1 MEVEPMRINRG
12 LLLVAM
18 LLLLLTLP
26 AAAQDKWPSRTITI
40 VGGFPT
46 GAGTDIY
53 SRMLAEPLSKV
64 LGVSVIV
71 DNKSGAGGNV
81 GSEFVARARPDGYT
95 LYFGTAGTH
104 AINVTLY
111 GKLPFDVI
119 KDFTHISILGDVP
132 NIMIVNPKI
141 LSNVNS
147 CADVMKLAK
156 EKPTQL
162 KYASTGNGASTHL
175 AGAIFTKLSGLQIE
189 HIPYR
194 GSPPAMN
201 AMLSGETQIMFHQ
214 SLTVMGP
221 IKQGTFKPLAVTTK
235 KPIGALPDLPTVEKA
250 CNLPGYESTTWYG
263 LFGPANLPDPIL
275 RRLNQEVVKIVSAS
289 EFQKKLNDLGI
300 TPMWSTPEEFRKV
313 NEADIIAWRKV
324 VQDVGAKLD

>member
-1 MEVEPMRINRG
+1 MRMLGRV
-12 LLLVAM
+12 LLVTVLA
-18 LLLLLTLP
+18 TLVAIP

-53 SRMLAEPLSKV
+53 SRMLADPLSKA
-64 LGVSVIV
+64 LGVPVIV

-119 KDFTHISILGDVP
+119 ADFTHISILGDVP

-141 LSNVNS
+141 LPTVES

-156 EKPTQL
+156 EKPGQL

-175 AGAIFTKLSGLQIE
+175 AGAIFTKMSGLQIE

-194 GSPPAMN
+194 GSPAAMN
-201 AMLSGETQIMFHQ
+201 AMMSGETQLMFHQ

-235 KPIGALPDLPTVEKA
+235 KPIAALPDLPTVEKA
-250 CNLPGYESTTWYG
+250 CTLPGYESTTWYG
-263 LFGPANLPDPIL
+263 LLGPAKLPDPIL
-275 RRLNQEVVKIVSAS
+275 RRLNQEVVKIVSAPD
-289 EFQKKLNDLGI
+289 FQKKLNELGI
-300 TPMWSTPEEFRKV
+300 TPMWSTPEEFRKI
-313 NEADIIAWRKV
+313 NEEDIVAWRKV
-324 VQDVGAKLD
+324 VQSVGARLD

>member
-1 MEVEPMRINRG
+1 MRMIGRI
-12 LLLVAM
+12 LLVIA
-18 LLLLLTLP
+18 LAVLVAVP
-26 AAAQDKWPSRTITI
+26 AAAQDKWPSRTVTI

-53 SRMLAEPLSKV
+53 SRMLADPLSKA
-64 LGVSVIV
+64 LGVPVVV

-111 GKLPFDVI
+111 GTLPFDVI

-132 NIMIVNPKI
+132 NILIVNPKI
-141 LSNVNS
+141 MPNANS

-156 EKPTQL
+156 DKPGEL
-162 KYASTGNGASTHL
+162 RYASTGNGASTHL
-175 AGAIFTKLSGLQIE
+175 AGAMFTKMSGLQIE

-201 AMLSGETQIMFHQ
+201 AMMSGETQIMFHQ

-263 LFGPANLPDPIL
+263 LFAPANLPDPIL
-275 RRLNQEVVKIVSAS
+275 RRLNQEVVKIVSAPD
-289 EFQKKLNDLGI
+289 FQKKLNELGI
-300 TPMWSTPEEFRKV
+300 TPMWSSPEEFRKR
-313 NEADIIAWRKV
+313 NEADILVWRKV

>member
-1 MEVEPMRINRG
+1 MRTWKNRRV
-12 LLLVAM
+12 LLWAALF
-18 LLLLLTLP
+18 LLTALP
-26 AAAQDKWPSRTITI
+26 AAAQDRWPSRTITI

-53 SRMLAEPLSKV
+53 SRMLADPLSKA
-64 LGVSVIV
+64 LGVPIIV

-81 GSEFVARARPDGYT
+81 GSEFVARSRPDGYT

-111 GKLPFDVI
+111 GTLPFDVI
-119 KDFTHISILGDVP
+119 KDFTHITILGDVP
-132 NIMIVNPKI
+132 NILIVNPKI
-141 LSNVNS
+141 LPSVNS
-147 CADVMKLAK
+147 CADVMKMAK
-156 EKPTQL
+156 EKPGEL
-162 KYASTGNGASTHL
+162 RYASTGNGASTHL
-175 AGAIFTKLSGLQIE
+175 AGAIFSKMSGLQIE

-201 AMLSGETQIMFHQ
+201 AMMSGETQLMFHQ

-250 CNLPGYESTTWYG
+250 CSLPGYESTTWYG
-263 LFGPANLPDPIL
+263 LLAPAHLPDPIL
-275 RRLNQEVVKIVSAS
+275 RRLNQEVVKIVSAP

-300 TPMWSTPEEFRKV
+300 TPMWSTPEEFKKI
-313 NEADIIAWRKV
+313 NEADIVAWRKV

>member
-1 MEVEPMRINRG
+1 MCMWKNRRI
-12 LLLVAM
+12 LLWVALF
-18 LLLLLTLP
+18 LLIALP
-26 AAAQDKWPSRTITI
+26 VAAQDRWPSRTITI

-53 SRMLAEPLSKV
+53 SRMLADPLSKA
-64 LGVSVIV
+64 LGVPIIV

-81 GSEFVARARPDGYT
+81 GSEFVARSRPDGYT

-111 GKLPFDVI
+111 GTLPFDVI
-119 KDFTHISILGDVP
+119 KDFTHITILGDVP
-132 NIMIVNPKI
+132 NILIVNPKI
-141 LSNVNS
+141 LPSVNS
-147 CADVMKLAK
+147 CGDVIKLAK
-156 EKPTQL
+156 EKPGDL
-162 KYASTGNGASTHL
+162 RYASTGNGASTHL
-175 AGAIFTKLSGLQIE
+175 AGAIFTKMSGLQIE

-201 AMLSGETQIMFHQ
+201 AMMSGETQLMFHQ

-221 IKQGTFKPLAVTTK
+221 IKQGTFKPLAVTTRK
-235 KPIGALPDLPTVEKA
+235 AIGALPDLPTVEKA
-250 CNLPGYESTTWYG
+250 CSLPGYESTTWYG
-263 LFGPANLPDPIL
+263 LLAPANLPDPIL
-275 RRLNQEVVKIVSAS
+275 RRLNQEVVKIVSAP

-300 TPMWSTPEEFRKV
+300 TPLWSTPEEFKKI

>member
-1 MEVEPMRINRG
+1 MWMIRRVLLPA
-12 LLLVAM
+12 LLALLV
-18 LLLLLTLP
+18 TLP
-26 AAAQDKWPSRTITI
+26 TAAQDKWPSRTITI

-53 SRMLAEPLSKV
+53 SRMLADPLSKV
-64 LGVSVIV
+64 LGVPVVV

-81 GSEFVARARPDGYT
+81 GTEFVARSRPDGYT

-111 GKLPFDVI
+111 GTLPFDVI
-119 KDFTHISILGDVP
+119 KDFTHITILGDVP
-132 NIMIVNPKI
+132 NILIVNPKI
-141 LSNVNS
+141 LPHVNS
-147 CADVMKLAK
+147 CADLMKLAK
-156 EKPTQL
+156 EKPGEL
-162 KYASTGNGASTHL
+162 RYASTGNGASTHL
-175 AGAIFTKLSGLQIE
+175 AGAIFTQMSGLQIE

-201 AMLSGETQIMFHQ
+201 AMMSGETQIMFHQ

-250 CNLPGYESTTWYG
+250 CSLPGYESTTWYG
-263 LFGPANLPDPIL
+263 LFAPANLPDPIL
-275 RRLNQEVVKIVSAS
+275 RRLNQEVVKIVSAPD
-289 EFQKKLNDLGI
+289 FQKKLNELGI
-300 TPMWSTPEEFRKV
+300 TPMWSSPEEFRKI
-313 NEADIIAWRKV
+313 NEADIVAWRKV

>member
-1 MEVEPMRINRG
+1 MRRRV
-12 LLLVAM
+12 LLAVA
-18 LLLLLTLP
+18 LLLLSAWP
-26 AAAQDKWPSRTITI
+26 AVAADQWPSRAIVI

-53 SRMLAEPLSKV
+53 SRMLADPLSKV
-64 LGVSVIV
+64 LGVPVIV

-81 GSEFVARARPDGYT
+81 GSEFVAHARPDGYT

-111 GKLPFDVI
+111 GKLNFDVI

-132 NIMIVNPKI
+132 NILVVNPKV
-141 LSNVNS
+141 LPNVNS
-147 CADVMKLAK
+147 CADLMKLAK
-156 EKPTQL
+156 EKPGQL
-162 KYASTGNGASTHL
+162 HYASTGNGASTHL
-175 AGAIFTKLSGLQIE
+175 AGAIFTKMSGLQIE

-201 AMLSGETQIMFHQ
+201 AMMSGESQLMFHQ

-221 IKQGTFKPLAVTTK
+221 IRQGTFKPLAVTTK
-235 KPIGALPDLPTVEKA
+235 NRIGALPDLPTVEKA
-250 CNLPGYESTTWYG
+250 CNLPGYESTTWFG
-263 LFGPANLPDPIL
+263 LFAPAGLPDPML
-275 RRLNQEVVKIVSAS
+275 KRLNQEVVKIVSAPD
-289 EFQKKLNDLGI
+289 FQKKLNDLGI
-300 TPMWSTPEEFRKV
+300 TPMWSTPEEFRKR
-313 NEADIIAWRKV
+313 NEADIAVWRKV

>member
-1 MEVEPMRINRG
+1 MF
-12 LLLVAM
+12 LLVAGLA
-18 LLLLLTLP
+18 LLAVLP
-26 AAAQDKWPSRTITI
+26 AAAQDQWPSRTITI

-53 SRMLAEPLSKV
+53 SRMLADPLGKA

-81 GSEFVARARPDGYT
+81 GSEFVARSRPDGYT

-104 AINVTLY
+104 AINLALY
-111 GKLPFDVI
+111 AKLPFDPI

-132 NIMIVNPKI
+132 NVMIVNSKI
-141 LSNVNS
+141 LPNVNS
-147 CADVMKLAK
+147 CADLLKMAK
-156 EKPTQL
+156 EKPGQL

-175 AGAIFTKLSGLQIE
+175 AGAIFNKMAGTQID

-194 GSPPAMN
+194 GAPAAMN
-201 AMLSGETQIMFHQ
+201 AMLSGETHVMWLQ
-214 SLTVMGP
+214 SLPVMGP
-221 IKQGTFKPLAVTTK
+221 IKQGTFKPLAVTTA
-235 KPIGALPDLPTVEKA
+235 KPVPALPSVPTVEKA

-263 LFGPANLPDPIL
+263 LFGPANLPAPIL
-275 RRLNQEVVKIVSAS
+275 RRLNQEVVKIVANP
-289 EFQKKLNDLGI
+289 EIQKKLIELGI
-300 TPMWSTPEEFRKV
+300 TPMTSTPEEFRKI
-313 NEADIIAWRKV
+313 NEADIPAWRKV

>member
-1 MEVEPMRINRG
+1 MRMTRRV
-12 LLLVAM
+12 LLVAVLV
-18 LLLLLTLP
+18 LLVALP

-53 SRMLAEPLSKV
+53 SRMLAEPLSKA

-111 GKLPFDVI
+111 GTLPFDVI
-119 KDFTHISILGDVP
+119 KDFSHISILGDVP

-141 LSNVNS
+141 MPTVNS

-156 EKPTQL
+156 EKPGQL

-175 AGAIFTKLSGLQIE
+175 AGANFTKMSGLQID

-194 GSPPAMN
+194 GTPPAMN
-201 AMLSGETQIMFHQ
+201 AMMSGETQVMWHQ

-221 IKQGTFKPLAVTTK
+221 IKQGTFKPLAVTTL
-235 KPIGALPDLPTVEKA
+235 KPIAALPDLPTVEKA
-250 CNLPGYESTTWYG
+250 CNLPGYESTTWYA
-263 LFGPANLPDPIL
+263 LLGPANLPDPIL
-275 RRLNQEVVKIVSAS
+275 RRLNQEVVKIVSAP

-300 TPMWSTPEEFRKV
+300 TPMWSTPEEFRKR
-313 NEADIIAWRKV
+313 NEADIAVWRKV

>member
-1 MEVEPMRINRG
+1 MRTVGRCLI
-12 LLLVAM
+12 VATLM
-18 LLLLLTLP
+18 LLLTIP
-26 AAAQDKWPSRTITI
+26 VAAQDKWPSRTITI

-119 KDFTHISILGDVP
+119 NDFTHISILGDVP
-132 NIMIVNPKI
+132 NILIVNPKI
-141 LSNVNS
+141 LPNVNS
-147 CADVMKLAK
+147 CADVIKMAK
-156 EKPTQL
+156 EKPGEL
-162 KYASTGNGASTHL
+162 RYASTGNGASTHL
-175 AGAIFTKLSGLQIE
+175 AGAIFTKMSRLQIE

-201 AMLSGETQIMFHQ
+201 AMMSGEAQIMFHQ

-221 IKQGTFKPLAVTTK
+221 IRQGTFKPLAVTTK
-235 KPIGALPDLPTVEKA
+235 KPIGALPDLPTIEKA
-250 CNLPGYESTTWYG
+250 CGLPGYESTTWYG
-263 LFGPANLPDPIL
+263 LFAPANLPEPIL
-275 RRLNQEVVKIVSAS
+275 RRLNQEVVKIVSAP

-300 TPMWSTPEEFRKV
+300 TPMWSTPEEFKKI
-313 NEADIIAWRKV
+313 NEADIAAWRKV
-324 VQDVGAKLD
+324 VQEVGAKLD

>member
-1 MEVEPMRINRG
+1 
-12 LLLVAM
+12 LLVA
-18 LLLLLTLP
+18 LP

-53 SRMLAEPLSKV
+53 SRLLAEPLSKV

-111 GKLPFDVI
+111 GKLNFDPL
-119 KDFTHISILGDVP
+119 KDFSHVSILGDVP

-141 LSNVNS
+141 MTSVNS
-147 CADVMKLAK
+147 CADVIKIAK
-156 EKPTQL
+156 EKPGSL
-162 KYASTGNGASTHL
+162 NYASTGNGASTHL
-175 AGAIFTKLSGLQIE
+175 AGALFTKMSGLQIE
-189 HIPYR
+189 HIPYQ
-194 GSPPAMN
+194 GTPPAMN
-201 AMLSGETQIMFHQ
+201 AMMSGETQVMWHQ

-235 KPIGALPDLPTVEKA
+235 KPIAALPDLPTIEKA

-263 LFGPANLPDPIL
+263 LLAPANLPDPIL
-275 RRLNQEVVKIVSAS
+275 RHLNQEVVKIVSAP
-289 EFQKKLNDLGI
+289 EFQKRLNDLGI
-300 TPMWSTPEEFRKV
+300 TPMWSTPEEFKKI
-313 NEADIIAWRKV
+313 NEADIASWRKV
-324 VQDVGAKLD
+324 VQSIGAKLD

>member
-1 MEVEPMRINRG
+1 MRKIGG
-12 LLLVAM
+12 LLLVVVLG
-18 LLLLLTLP
+18 LLVALP

-53 SRMLAEPLSKV
+53 SRLLAEPLSKV

-111 GKLPFDVI
+111 GKLNFDPL
-119 KDFTHISILGDVP
+119 KDFSHVSILGDVP

-141 LSNVNS
+141 MTSVNS
-147 CADVMKLAK
+147 CADVIKIAK
-156 EKPTQL
+156 EKPGSL
-162 KYASTGNGASTHL
+162 NYASTGNGASTHL
-175 AGAIFTKLSGLQIE
+175 AGALFTKMSGLQIE
-189 HIPYR
+189 HIPYQ
-194 GSPPAMN
+194 GTPPAMN
-201 AMLSGETQIMFHQ
+201 AMMSGETQVMWHQ

-235 KPIGALPDLPTVEKA
+235 KPIAALPDLPTIEKA

-263 LFGPANLPDPIL
+263 LLAPANLPDPIL
-275 RRLNQEVVKIVSAS
+275 RHLNQEVVKIVSAP
-289 EFQKKLNDLGI
+289 EFQKRLNDLGI
-300 TPMWSTPEEFRKV
+300 TPMWSTPEEFKKI
-313 NEADIIAWRKV
+313 NEADIASWRKV
-324 VQDVGAKLD
+324 VQSIGAKLD

>member
-1 MEVEPMRINRG
+1 MPMTRRVFLISA
-12 LLLVAM
+12 LILAVAV
-18 LLLLLTLP
+18 P
-26 AAAQDKWPSRTITI
+26 VAAQDRWPGRTITI

-53 SRMLAEPLSKV
+53 SRMLAEPLSKA
-64 LGVSVIV
+64 LGVPVIV

-111 GKLPFDVI
+111 GTLPFDVI

-141 LSNVNS
+141 LPNVNS
-147 CADVMKLAK
+147 CSDVMKAAK
-156 EKPTQL
+156 DKPGEL
-162 KYASTGNGASTHL
+162 RYASTGNGASTHL
-175 AGAIFTKLSGLQIE
+175 AGAIFTKISGLQIE

-194 GSPPAMN
+194 GTPPAMN
-201 AMLSGETQIMFHQ
+201 AMMSGETQVMWHQ
-214 SLTVMGP
+214 SLTVMAP
-221 IKQGTFKPLAVTTK
+221 IKQGTFKGLAITTK
-235 KPIGALPDLPTVEKA
+235 SPIAALPDLPTVEKA
-250 CNLPGYESTTWYG
+250 CGLAGYESTTWYG
-263 LFGPANLPDPIL
+263 LFAPANLPDPIL
-275 RRLNQEVVKIVSAS
+275 TRLNQEVVKIVSAP

-300 TPMWSTPEEFRKV
+300 TPMWSNPEEFRKRNV
-313 NEADIIAWRKV
+313 ADIGAWRKV

>member
-1 MEVEPMRINRG
+1 MEVMRTWKNRRV
-12 LLLVAM
+12 LLWAALF
-18 LLLLLTLP
+18 LLTALP
-26 AAAQDKWPSRTITI
+26 AAAQDRWPSRTITI

-53 SRMLAEPLSKV
+53 SRMLADPLSKA
-64 LGVSVIV
+64 LGVPIIV

-81 GSEFVARARPDGYT
+81 GSEFVARSRPDGYT

-111 GKLPFDVI
+111 GTLPFDVI
-119 KDFTHISILGDVP
+119 KDFTHITILGDVP
-132 NIMIVNPKI
+132 NILIVNPKI
-141 LSNVNS
+141 LPSVNS
-147 CADVMKLAK
+147 CADVMKMAK
-156 EKPTQL
+156 EKPGEL
-162 KYASTGNGASTHL
+162 RYASTGNGASTHL
-175 AGAIFTKLSGLQIE
+175 AGAIFSKMSGLQIE

-201 AMLSGETQIMFHQ
+201 AMMSGETQLMFHQ

-250 CNLPGYESTTWYG
+250 CSLPGYESTTWYG
-263 LFGPANLPDPIL
+263 LLAPAHLPDPIL
-275 RRLNQEVVKIVSAS
+275 RRLNQEVVKIVSAP

-300 TPMWSTPEEFRKV
+300 TPMWSTPEEFKKI
-313 NEADIIAWRKV
+313 NEADIVAWRKV

>member
-1 MEVEPMRINRG
+1 MRMIERF
-12 LLLVAM
+12 LVVAT
-18 LLLLLTLP
+18 LVLSLTTL

-53 SRMLAEPLSKV
+53 SRMLAEPLSKA

-132 NIMIVNPKI
+132 NILIVNPKI
-141 LSNVNS
+141 MPSVNS
-147 CADVMKLAK
+147 CADVIKRAK
-156 EKPTQL
+156 EKPGEL
-162 KYASTGNGASTHL
+162 RYASTGNGASTHL
-175 AGAIFTKLSGLQIE
+175 AGAIFTKMSGLQIE

-194 GSPPAMN
+194 GTPPAMN
-201 AMLSGETQIMFHQ
+201 AMMSGETQIMFHQ

-221 IKQGTFKPLAVTTK
+221 IKQGTFKALAVTTK

-263 LFGPANLPDPIL
+263 LFAPANLPDPIL
-275 RRLNQEVVKIVSAS
+275 RHLHQEVVKIVSAP

-300 TPMWSTPEEFRKV
+300 TPMWSSPEEFRKI
-313 NEADIIAWRKV
+313 NEADIVAWRKV

>member
-1 MEVEPMRINRG
+1 MKRVG
-12 LLLVAM
+12 LLLLGALVVAAAG
-18 LLLLLTLP
+18 P

-53 SRMLAEPLSKV
+53 SRMLAEPLSRA

-95 LYFGTAGTH
+95 VYFGTAGTH

-111 GKLPFDVI
+111 GKLPFDPI
-119 KDFTHISILGDVP
+119 KDFSHVSILGDVP

-141 LSNVNS
+141 MPTVNS
-147 CADVMKLAK
+147 CMDVMRMAK
-156 EKPTQL
+156 EKPGSL
-162 KYASTGNGASTHL
+162 RYASTGNGASTHL
-175 AGAIFTKLSGLQIE
+175 AGAIFTKLSGLEIE

-194 GSPPAMN
+194 GTPPAMN
-201 AMLSGETQIMFHQ
+201 AMMSGETQLMFHQ

-221 IKQGTFKPLAVTTK
+221 IRQGTFKPLAVTTK
-235 KPIGALPDLPTVEKA
+235 KPIAALPDLPTVEKA

-263 LFGPANLPDPIL
+263 LFGPAGLPDPIL
-275 RRLNQEVVKIVSAS
+275 RRLNQEVVKIVSS
-289 EFQKKLNDLGI
+289 PEFQKKLNDLGI
-300 TPMWSTPEEFRKV
+300 TPMWSTPEEFKKI
-313 NEADIIAWRKV
+313 NEADILAWRKV

>member
-1 MEVEPMRINRG
+1 MRMTRRV
-12 LLLVAM
+12 LLAAALVLLVA
-18 LLLLLTLP
+18 LP

-53 SRMLAEPLSKV
+53 SRMLAEPLSKA

-119 KDFTHISILGDVP
+119 KDFSHISILGDVP

-141 LSNVNS
+141 MPNVNS

-156 EKPTQL
+156 EKPGQL
-162 KYASTGNGASTHL
+162 NYASTGNGASTHL
-175 AGAIFTKLSGLQIE
+175 AGALFTKMSGLQIE

-194 GSPPAMN
+194 GTPPAMN
-201 AMLSGETQIMFHQ
+201 AMMSGETQVMWHQ

-221 IKQGTFKPLAVTTK
+221 IKQGTFKPLAVTTL
-235 KPIGALPDLPTVEKA
+235 KPIAALPDLPTVEKA
-250 CNLPGYESTTWYG
+250 CTLPGYESTTWYG
-263 LFGPANLPDPIL
+263 LFGPPNLPDPIL
-275 RRLNQEVVKIVSAS
+275 RHLNQEVVKIVSAP
-289 EFQKKLNDLGI
+289 EFQKRLNDLGI
-300 TPMWSTPEEFRKV
+300 TPMWSTPEEFRKR
-313 NEADIIAWRKV
+313 NEADIVVWRKV

>member
-1 MEVEPMRINRG
+1 MRKIGG
-12 LLLVAM
+12 LLLVVVLGVLVA
-18 LLLLLTLP
+18 LP

-53 SRMLAEPLSKV
+53 SRLLAEPLSKV

-111 GKLPFDVI
+111 GKLNFDPL
-119 KDFTHISILGDVP
+119 KDFSHVSILGDVP

-141 LSNVNS
+141 MTSVNS
-147 CADVMKLAK
+147 CADVIKIAK
-156 EKPTQL
+156 EKPGSL
-162 KYASTGNGASTHL
+162 NYASTGNGASTHL
-175 AGAIFTKLSGLQIE
+175 AGALFTKMSGLQIE
-189 HIPYR
+189 HIPYQ
-194 GSPPAMN
+194 GTPPAMN
-201 AMLSGETQIMFHQ
+201 AMMSGETQVMWHQ

-235 KPIGALPDLPTVEKA
+235 KPIAALPDLPTVEKA

-263 LFGPANLPDPIL
+263 LLAPANLPDPIL
-275 RRLNQEVVKIVSAS
+275 RHLNQEVVKIVSAP
-289 EFQKKLNDLGI
+289 EFQKRLNDLGI
-300 TPMWSTPEEFRKV
+300 TPMWSTPEEFKKI
-313 NEADIIAWRKV
+313 NEADIASWRKV
-324 VQDVGAKLD
+324 VQSIGAKLD

>member
-1 MEVEPMRINRG
+1 MWMIRRVLLPA
-12 LLLVAM
+12 LLALLV
-18 LLLLLTLP
+18 TLP
-26 AAAQDKWPSRTITI
+26 TAAQDKWPSRTITI

-53 SRMLAEPLSKV
+53 SRMLADPLSKV
-64 LGVSVIV
+64 LGVPVVV

-81 GSEFVARARPDGYT
+81 GTEFVARSRPDGYT

-111 GKLPFDVI
+111 GTLPFDVI
-119 KDFTHISILGDVP
+119 KDFTHITILGDVP
-132 NIMIVNPKI
+132 NILIVNPKI
-141 LSNVNS
+141 LPHVNS
-147 CADVMKLAK
+147 CADLMKLAK
-156 EKPTQL
+156 EKPGEL
-162 KYASTGNGASTHL
+162 RYASTGNGASTHL
-175 AGAIFTKLSGLQIE
+175 AGAIFTKMSGLQIE

-201 AMLSGETQIMFHQ
+201 AMMSGETQIMFHQ

-250 CNLPGYESTTWYG
+250 CSLPGYESTTWYG
-263 LFGPANLPDPIL
+263 LFAPANLPDPIL
-275 RRLNQEVVKIVSAS
+275 RRLNQEVVKIVSAP

-300 TPMWSTPEEFRKV
+300 TPMWSSPEEFRKI
-313 NEADIIAWRKV
+313 NEADIVAWRKV

>member
-1 MEVEPMRINRG
+1 MRKIGG
-12 LLLVAM
+12 LLLVVVLG
-18 LLLLLTLP
+18 LLVALP

-53 SRMLAEPLSKV
+53 SRLLAEPLSKV

-111 GKLPFDVI
+111 GKLNFDPL
-119 KDFTHISILGDVP
+119 KDFSHVSILGDVP

-141 LSNVNS
+141 MPSVNS
-147 CADVMKLAK
+147 CADVIKIAK
-156 EKPTQL
+156 EKPGSL
-162 KYASTGNGASTHL
+162 NYASTGNGASTHL
-175 AGAIFTKLSGLQIE
+175 AGALFTKMSGLQIE
-189 HIPYR
+189 HIPYQ
-194 GSPPAMN
+194 GTPPAMN
-201 AMLSGETQIMFHQ
+201 AMMSGETQVMWHQ

-235 KPIGALPDLPTVEKA
+235 KPIAALPDLPTVEKA

-263 LFGPANLPDPIL
+263 LLAPANLPDPIL
-275 RRLNQEVVKIVSAS
+275 RHLNQEVVKIVSAP
-289 EFQKKLNDLGI
+289 EFQKRLNDLGI
-300 TPMWSTPEEFRKV
+300 TPMWSTPEEFKKI
-313 NEADIIAWRKV
+313 NEADIASWRKV
-324 VQDVGAKLD
+324 VQSIGAKLD

>member
-1 MEVEPMRINRG
+1 MRLVLTVT
-12 LLLVAM
+12 LLLM
-18 LLLLLTLP
+18 
-26 AAAQDKWPSRTITI
+26 AAVQAGAQERWPSRTITI

-53 SRMLAEPLSKV
+53 SRMLAEPLSKA
-64 LGVSVIV
+64 LGVPVIV

-111 GKLPFDVI
+111 GKLPFDPL
-119 KDFTHISILGDVP
+119 KDFTHITILGDVP
-132 NIMIVNPKI
+132 NIMIVNPKT
-141 LSNVNS
+141 LPSVNA
-147 CADVMKLAK
+147 CADVLKLAK
-156 EKPTQL
+156 EKPGDL
-162 KYASTGNGASTHL
+162 KFASTGNGASTHL
-175 AGAIFTKLSGLQIE
+175 AGAIFTKMAGVDIV

-201 AMLSGETQIMFHQ
+201 AMMSGEAQVMWHQ

-221 IKQGTFKPLAVTTK
+221 IKQGTFKPLAVTTR
-235 KPIGALPDLPTVEKA
+235 KPIAALPELPTVEKA
-250 CNLPGYESTTWYG
+250 CSLPGYESTTWYG
-263 LFGPANLPDPIL
+263 LFAPANLPEPVL
-275 RRLNQEVVKIVSAS
+275 RRLNQEVVKIVSAA

-300 TPMWSTPEEFRKV
+300 TPMWSTPEEFKKT
-313 NEADIIAWRKV
+313 NERDIAAWRKV

>member
-1 MEVEPMRINRG
+1 MRKIGG
-12 LLLVAM
+12 LLLVVVLG
-18 LLLLLTLP
+18 LLVALP

-53 SRMLAEPLSKV
+53 SRLLAEPLSKV

-111 GKLPFDVI
+111 GKLNFDPL
-119 KDFTHISILGDVP
+119 KDFSHVSILGDVP

-141 LSNVNS
+141 MPSVNS
-147 CADVMKLAK
+147 CADVIKIAK
-156 EKPTQL
+156 EKPGSL
-162 KYASTGNGASTHL
+162 NYASTGNGASTHL
-175 AGAIFTKLSGLQIE
+175 AGALFTKMSGLQIE
-189 HIPYR
+189 HIPYQ
-194 GSPPAMN
+194 GTPPAMN
-201 AMLSGETQIMFHQ
+201 AMMSGETQVMWHQ

-235 KPIGALPDLPTVEKA
+235 KPIAALPDLPTIEKA

-263 LFGPANLPDPIL
+263 LLAPANLPDPIL
-275 RRLNQEVVKIVSAS
+275 RHLNQEVVKIVSAP
-289 EFQKKLNDLGI
+289 EFQKRLNDLGI
-300 TPMWSTPEEFRKV
+300 TPMWSTPEEFKKI
-313 NEADIIAWRKV
+313 NEADIASWRKV
-324 VQDVGAKLD
+324 VQSIGAKLD

>member
-1 MEVEPMRINRG
+1 V
-12 LLLVAM
+12 LLLLAALALLVA
-18 LLLLLTLP
+18 LP
-26 AAAQDKWPSRTITI
+26 AAAQDQWPNRTITI

-53 SRMLAEPLSKV
+53 SRMLADPLGKA

-81 GSEFVARARPDGYT
+81 GSEFVARSRPDGYT

-104 AINVTLY
+104 AINMALY
-111 GKLPFDVI
+111 AKLPFDPI
-119 KDFTHISILGDVP
+119 KDFTHITVLGDIP
-132 NIMIVNPKI
+132 NIMIFNPKI
-141 LSNVNS
+141 LPTVNS
-147 CADVMKLAK
+147 CADLMKMAK
-156 EKPTQL
+156 EKPTQF

-175 AGAIFTKLSGLQIE
+175 AGAIFNKMAGLQIE

-194 GSPPAMN
+194 GAPQAMN
-201 AMLSGETQIMFHQ
+201 SLLSGETQVMWLQ
-214 SLTVMGP
+214 SLPAMGP
-221 IKQGTFKPLAVTTK
+221 VKQGTFKALAVTTK
-235 KPIGALPDLPTVEKA
+235 KPIGALPDVPTVEKA

-263 LFGPANLPDPIL
+263 LFGPANLPAPIL
-275 RRLNQEVVKIVSAS
+275 RRLNQEIVKIVSVP

-300 TPMWSTPEEFRKV
+300 VPMTSTPEEFRKI
-313 NEADIIAWRKV
+313 NEADIPAWRKV

>member
-1 MEVEPMRINRG
+1 MRMRKNRRV
-12 LLLVAM
+12 LLWAALF
-18 LLLLLTLP
+18 LLTALP
-26 AAAQDKWPSRTITI
+26 AAAQDRWPSRTITI

-53 SRMLAEPLSKV
+53 SRMLADPLSKA
-64 LGVSVIV
+64 LGVPIIV

-81 GSEFVARARPDGYT
+81 GSEFVARSRPDGYT

-111 GKLPFDVI
+111 GTLPFDVI
-119 KDFTHISILGDVP
+119 KDFTHITILGDVP
-132 NIMIVNPKI
+132 NILIVNPKI
-141 LSNVNS
+141 LPSVNS
-147 CADVMKLAK
+147 CADVIKMAK
-156 EKPTQL
+156 EKPGEL
-162 KYASTGNGASTHL
+162 RYASTGNGASTHL
-175 AGAIFTKLSGLQIE
+175 AGAIFSKMSGLQIE

-201 AMLSGETQIMFHQ
+201 AMMSGETQLMFHQ

-250 CNLPGYESTTWYG
+250 CSLPGYESTTWYG

-275 RRLNQEVVKIVSAS
+275 RRLNQEVVKIVSAP

-300 TPMWSTPEEFRKV
+300 TPMWSTPEEFKKI

>member
-1 MEVEPMRINRG
+1 MRMIGRI
-12 LLLVAM
+12 LLVI
-18 LLLLLTLP
+18 TLAVLVAVP

-53 SRMLAEPLSKV
+53 SRMLADPLSKA
-64 LGVSVIV
+64 LGVPVVV

-111 GKLPFDVI
+111 GTLPFDVI

-132 NIMIVNPKI
+132 NILIVNPKI
-141 LSNVNS
+141 MPNANS

-156 EKPTQL
+156 DKPGEL
-162 KYASTGNGASTHL
+162 RYASTGNGASTHL
-175 AGAIFTKLSGLQIE
+175 AGAMFTKMSGLQIE

-201 AMLSGETQIMFHQ
+201 AMMSGETQIMFHQ

-263 LFGPANLPDPIL
+263 LFAPANLPDPIL
-275 RRLNQEVVKIVSAS
+275 RRLNQEVVKIVSAPD
-289 EFQKKLNDLGI
+289 FQKKLNELGI
-300 TPMWSTPEEFRKV
+300 TPMWSSPEEFRKR
-313 NEADIIAWRKV
+313 NEADILVWRKI